1 MITHY
6 RIVDTSSCSQILAN
20 AIPTLEQAQ
29 RLLELLALDHPELD
43 LSIEAYAVADPK

>member
-6 RIVDTSSCSQILAN
+6 RIVDTGSCSQILAN

-29 RLLELLALDHPELD
+29 QLLELLALDYPEIA
-43 LSIEAYAVADPK
+43 LSIEAYTVADPK